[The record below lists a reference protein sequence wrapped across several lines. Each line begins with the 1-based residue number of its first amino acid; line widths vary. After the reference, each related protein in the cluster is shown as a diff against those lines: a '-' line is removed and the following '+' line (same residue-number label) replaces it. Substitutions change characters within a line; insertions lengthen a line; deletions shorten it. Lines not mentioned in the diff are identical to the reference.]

1 MPLSKDEKKD
11 LIQIILSETK
21 KKRNKKREIQ
31 KKKTSRELKSPR
43 SGPQTRG
50 PVASPEKKQRYIN
63 ELQRNIAKQYEKN

>member
-21 KKRNKKREIQ
+21 KKRSKKGEIQ

-43 SGPQTRG
+43 T
-50 PVASPEKKQRYIN
+50 SPARQKYVN